1 MKNLDLEIKEKK
13 LAILK
18 MTAGWLAISYLAAFV
33 WMLSSLYSMIF

>member
-18 MTAGWLAISYLAAFV
+18 MVAGWIAISYLVGFT
-33 WMLSSLYSMIF
+33 WMLSKLWTIMF

>member
-18 MTAGWLAISYLAAFV
+18 MTAGWIAISYLVAFT
-33 WMLSSLYSMIF
+33 WLLSTLWSIIF

>member
-18 MTAGWLAISYLAAFV
+18 MTAGWLAISYLVGFA
-33 WMLSSLYSMIF
+33 WMLSTLWTMIF